1 MEQAVDDLDRLRRAL
16 GLDQW
21 VVLGHSYGGL
31 LAQCYAMKYPENIK
45 GLVLVCASTGL
56 HDQSMP
62 SREYEFISRQE
73 REKMGEIRKTPGL
86 SMAQIVYNNFL
97 NGDWKRQS
105 YYKPSRERI
114 AQIALYEWV
123 HDNNFN
129 GIMSGSANAVEL
141 AGAFEQCPIPT
152 LLIEGTWDMSWNTD
166 KPRRFHKNHPNAQLI
181 MFEESGHSPFEDEPA
196 RFFSVLKDFMGHL
209 RQVPAGQLQY
219 WKNSVSA
226 GGENP
231 AALVNSLGWGRR
243 SNQEIASKYDK
254 AWLNR
259 ISDGGTWLK
268 IGFALYDAKRYDD
281 ALAAFEKMEENAGT
295 DQHARILA
303 LIWQGHMLDLLG
315 KREEAISRYRRVA
328 EMGVED
334 GEQRHDQFGLAYT
347 PSPYARE
354 RMTTPFTRVENRD
367 ED

>member
-1 MEQAVDDLDRLRRAL
+1 
-16 GLDQW
+16 
-21 VVLGHSYGGL
+21 
-31 LAQCYAMKYPENIK
+31 
-45 GLVLVCASTGL
+45 
-56 HDQSMP
+56 MP
-62 SREYEFISRQE
+62 SREREFISRQE
-73 REKMGEIRKTPGL
+73 REKMNEIRKTPGL
-86 SMAQIVYNNFL
+86 STAQLIYNNFL

-129 GIMSGSANAVEL
+129 GIMSGSSNAVDL
-141 AGAFEQCPIPT
+141 VDAFEQCPIPT
-152 LLIEGTWDMSWNTD
+152 LIIEGTWDMSWNTD
-166 KPRRFHKNHPNAQLI
+166 KPQRFHKNHPNARLV
-181 MFEESGHSPFEDEPA
+181 MFEESGHGPFEDEPA
-196 RFFSVLKDFMGHL
+196 QFFSVLKDFMGNL
-209 RQVPAGQLQY
+209 REVPAGQLQY

-231 AALVNSLGWGRR
+231 AVLVNKLGWGRK
-243 SNQEIASKYDK
+243 SNQEIASRYDK
-254 AWLNR
+254 TWLSR

-281 ALAAFEKMEENAGT
+281 ALAAFENMAEKADAN
-295 DQHARILA
+295 QHGQMVA

-315 KREEAISRYRRVA
+315 KREEAISKYRQVA
-328 EMGVED
+328 EMGMD
-334 GEQRHDQFGLAYT
+334 DFTQRHDQFGLAYT

-354 RMTTPFTRVENRD
+354 RMTTPFTRVENQW